1 MLDIRLKGTK
11 MIILNKNKN
20 KLINNFK
27 KTCSILE
34 NMEIYKDIPARIL
47 VWVLKRS
54 FNIKKLKIN
63 KRMWEIN

>member
-47 VWVLKRS
+47 V
-54 FNIKKLKIN
+54 
-63 KRMWEIN
+63 